1 MKQAYVYILASKP
14 NGTLYVGVTSN
25 LPQRIWQHKNE
36 MVDGFTKKY
45 SVHMLVYF
53 EACIDMYSAISR
65 EKQLKSWKRNWKI
78 RLIEDFNPRWLDLYQ
93 SILWHCIQHLSYWF
107 VISDVTASPSGITLV
122 LFSYRSSIILVLP
135 HCHSGAGRNPY
146 LRPESMWE
154 YWWLAWCYGCW
165 IKFSMT
171 LLCCAAVPLCRC
183 DVVLLWWWAM
193 WRCDVVAMCGVME
206 WLGLYG
212 CFEFIFLSELWLL
225 KN

>member
-93 SILWHCIQHLSYWF
+93 SIL
-107 VISDVTASPSGITLV
+107 
-122 LFSYRSSIILVLP
+122 
-135 HCHSGAGRNPY
+135 
-146 LRPESMWE
+146 
-154 YWWLAWCYGCW
+154 
-165 IKFSMT
+165 
-171 LLCCAAVPLCRC
+171 
-183 DVVLLWWWAM
+183 
-193 WRCDVVAMCGVME
+193 
-206 WLGLYG
+206 
-212 CFEFIFLSELWLL
+212 
-225 KN
+225 